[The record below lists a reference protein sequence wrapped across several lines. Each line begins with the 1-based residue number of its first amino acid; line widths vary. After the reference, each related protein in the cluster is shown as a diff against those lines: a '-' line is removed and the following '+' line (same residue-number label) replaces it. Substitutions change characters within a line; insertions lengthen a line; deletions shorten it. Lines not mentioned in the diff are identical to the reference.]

1 MLPYLFTEHAMA
13 DVVKQ
18 AMYYEDKE
26 KGLGIRFMD
35 EVTACAEEISKMPK
49 AFASYYK
56 STRERKT
63 KHFPYKLIYTLEE
76 GIIYIHAVYPSKAN
90 PKNKY
95 KRVRK

>member
-1 MLPYLFTEHAMA
+1 MLPYIFTENAMA
-13 DVVKQ
+13 DNIKH

-26 KGLGIRFMD
+26 TGLGIRFMD
-35 EVTACAEEISKMPK
+35 EVTMTAEEISKMPK

-56 STRERKT
+56 TTRERKI

-76 GIIYIHAVYPSKAN
+76 DIIYIHAIYPGRAN

-95 KRVRK
+95 KKIKK